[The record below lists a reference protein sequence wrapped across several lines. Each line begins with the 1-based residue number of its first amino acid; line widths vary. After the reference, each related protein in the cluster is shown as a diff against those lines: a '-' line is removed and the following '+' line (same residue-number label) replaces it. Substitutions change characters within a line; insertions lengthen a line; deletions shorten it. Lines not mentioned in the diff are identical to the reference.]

1 LSNLIYESGYCRSVP
16 GPVQSIERAA
26 AILRLLA
33 RGSGR
38 LGVGEIAS
46 SLELAKGT
54 AHGILRTLQLV
65 GFVEQDRATG
75 KYQLGAALLHLG
87 TSYLDVNELR
97 SRAINWADALAARS
111 GEAVRIGA
119 PLDGSVLVVHHVFRP
134 DDSLQTLDVGS
145 LLPLH
150 ASALG
155 KVLLAY
161 DTELVGVLARGEL
174 TAFTRRTI
182 VAPKVLARA
191 LGEVRDHGW
200 AVETEESAHGQASL
214 AAPIRGHGGLV
225 VGAIG
230 VSGAVERICDAPGQ
244 QPNTTLVGYVR
255 DAARA
260 VSRDLGASRW

>member
-1 LSNLIYESGYCRSVP
+1 MP

-33 RGSGR
+33 GSSGR
-38 LGVGEIAS
+38 LGIGEIAR
-46 SLELAKGT
+46 SLDLPKGT
-54 AHGILRTLQLV
+54 AHGIVRTLQHV
-65 GFVEQDRATG
+65 GFIEQDKTSG

-97 SRAINWADALAARS
+97 SRSINWADPLAARS

-119 PLDGSVLVVHHVFRP
+119 VLDGKVLVVHHVFRP
-134 DDSLQTLDVGS
+134 DDTLQTLDVGS

-150 ASALG
+150 ATALG

-161 DTELVGVLARGEL
+161 DASAAAAVMRCGPEPY
-174 TAFTRRTI
+174 TRRTLI
-182 VAPKVLARA
+182 LPKDLNRA
-191 LGEVRDHGW
+191 LAEIREAGWGAEMEEMTVGEA
-200 AVETEESAHGQASL
+200 AV
-214 AAPIRGHGGLV
+214 AAPIRGYGGLV

-230 VSGAVERICDAPGQ
+230 ISGAVERVCDHQGRPD
-244 QPNTTLVGYVR
+244 PVLVGYVR

-260 VSRDLGASRW
+260 VSRDLGAARW